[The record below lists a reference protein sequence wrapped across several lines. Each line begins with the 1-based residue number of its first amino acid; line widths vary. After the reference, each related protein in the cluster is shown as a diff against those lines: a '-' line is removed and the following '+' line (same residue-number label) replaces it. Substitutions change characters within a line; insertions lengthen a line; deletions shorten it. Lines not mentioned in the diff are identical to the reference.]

1 MEGGKKNMD
10 SSTQAGSG
18 TGFASWYQ
26 SRNGGL
32 AVWRTLL
39 VMAFLTAVS
48 AVIAVSAGMS
58 SGATAAIMVLLA
70 VTLVHALVLTP
81 VARLTLAGPAAKGR
95 AKAKES
101 DADEA
106 VSGIA
111 NRRGITA
118 ALLNAMAYANRYNH
132 PLSVA
137 KIEIELLR
145 DIGSALGRRAGDRAL
160 QTVASVFLETLRMP
174 DRAGRFGD
182 EDFLIILPH
191 TLLKNANQIAERI
204 RNRIEHVES
213 ASGRNKLP
221 LTVNIGIAQFRK
233 GEDLE
238 RFLSRVDKALSDA
251 KKSGHKRAP
260 AARSA

>member
-1 MEGGKKNMD
+1 METGK
-10 SSTQAGSG
+10 QAGHG

-39 VMAFLTAVS
+39 VLAFLTAIS

-81 VARLTLAGPAAKGR
+81 VARMTLAGTTASKG
-95 AKAKES
+95 KTGVS
-101 DADEA
+101 DPDPDDA

-111 NRRGITA
+111 SRRGITA

-132 PLSVA
+132 PLTVA
-137 KIEIELLR
+137 KVEIELLR

-174 DRAGRFGD
+174 DRAGRYGD
-182 EDFLIILPH
+182 EDFLVILPN

-204 RNRIEHVES
+204 RNRIEHVEAS
-213 ASGRNKLP
+213 SGRSKLP

-251 KKSGHKRAP
+251 KKSGHKRSP
-260 AARSA
+260 AARTA

>member
-1 MEGGKKNMD
+1 MD

-18 TGFASWYQ
+18 SGFASWYQ

-81 VARLTLAGPAAKGR
+81 VARLTLAGPAAKGK
-95 AKAKES
+95 AKAKDSES
-101 DADEA
+101 DAEDA

-174 DRAGRFGD
+174 DRAGRYGD

-221 LTVNIGIAQFRK
+221 LTVNIGITQFRK